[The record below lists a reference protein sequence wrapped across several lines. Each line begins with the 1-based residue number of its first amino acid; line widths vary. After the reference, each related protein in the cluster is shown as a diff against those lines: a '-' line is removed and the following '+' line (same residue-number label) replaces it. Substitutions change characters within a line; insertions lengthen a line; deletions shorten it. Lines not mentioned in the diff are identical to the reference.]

1 MEEESIRL
9 LKEGDIR
16 TWHGLYR
23 KYWGRVRCFIS
34 RMVPDAWAVD
44 EIAQNVFVKI
54 WNNRSRIVPE
64 KGKDGSLSGYIFM
77 ITRNEVMDWY
87 RHRIPVPVI
96 RRDRSGFHDN

>member
-1 MEEESIRL
+1 MEE
-9 LKEGDIR
+9 
-16 TWHGLYR
+16 
-23 KYWGRVRCFIS
+23 RCFIS

-87 RHRIPVPVI
+87 RHRAPVPVI